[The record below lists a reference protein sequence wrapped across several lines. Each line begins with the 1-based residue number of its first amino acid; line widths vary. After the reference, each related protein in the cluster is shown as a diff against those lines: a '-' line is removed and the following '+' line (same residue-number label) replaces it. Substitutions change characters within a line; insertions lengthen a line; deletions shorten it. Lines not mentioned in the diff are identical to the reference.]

1 MAVRESNESAT
12 VGWLLGPAV
21 ALIWVLFLERIN
33 QRLFCEIAVLNAYSF
48 YLTGT
53 LALCVFPF
61 LARWANRDWSRLAL
75 QSAPMFFA
83 ALHWFELLLERDAVS
98 RLSGYVL
105 WKPVLA
111 VVGPMCFAA
120 FAVWLYTTGHR
131 RKSLLLR
138 MCLGIGFLGL
148 GWALDGT
155 YVKFASA
162 SWLISGLLLFTH
174 PLRLAGAKRLACLYV
189 VASIPLFFI
198 SKLSTTY
205 NQHGICSPLYWSIET
220 VKQRLGISDDNRQSF
235 KPDAA
240 YRKELIRRYSVPKGG
255 SNRDVKHVL
264 LVVLESIRWNS
275 WADESLAPNFHRWR
289 RHGTY
294 VPNAVAQYPATP
306 LAYGAMFTSQTPSV
320 LVQNP
325 GWKPYRPM
333 DKLRGSFDSVFLSRP
348 KNRWFDD
355 DAIVSFISDH
365 RDVSTHKS
373 AAEGLERLIRFL
385 KSEPKQSKFAWIHLY
400 EPHRPWQGRPEFLRG
415 DAPSKKEKYE
425 SEIRYTD
432 QELGRFMSWFYKQD
446 FADET
451 LVIVIAD
458 HGQGLGEPLDG
469 KPFYGHH
476 VHVKTN
482 LSWVPFY
489 ISGPGIK
496 SGQLSRTL
504 PVTQLDVMPTIFDF
518 VGQEL
523 PVELLPQG
531 TSVRELIKSPTERAQ
546 VTEAFSI
553 RGSDFFRL
561 INTSQSLTT
570 EIAQDKFK
578 VVSRAGRYPPKIGLQ
593 LGSHKLIY
601 NQLANQHALFD
612 IGDGGI
618 ESTPLDDEFD
628 LKNQLMESLA
638 RWRQEQAWIIENLPF
653 TKSRRGRR

>member
-1 MAVRESNESAT
+1 MAVRESNEPAAA
-12 VGWLLGPAV
+12 GWLLGPAA
-21 ALIWVLFLERIN
+21 ALVWVLFLERVN

-53 LALCVFPF
+53 LALCVFPL
-61 LARWANRDWSRLAL
+61 LARWANRDWSRFAL

-83 ALHWFELLLERDAVS
+83 ALHWFELLLERDAVR
-98 RLSGYVL
+98 RLGGYVL
-105 WKPVLA
+105 WRPVLA
-111 VVGPMCFAA
+111 VVGPMCLAV
-120 FAVWLYTTGHR
+120 FAVWLYTTGHQ
-131 RKSLLLR
+131 RKALLLR
-138 MCLGIGFLGL
+138 MCLGVGFLGL
-148 GWALDGT
+148 GWVLDGT

-162 SWLISGLLLFTH
+162 SWLLSGLFLFTH
-174 PLRLAGAKRLACLYV
+174 PLRVVGAKRLACLYV
-189 VASIPLFFI
+189 VASVPLFFI
-198 SKLSTTY
+198 TKLSMTY

-220 VKQRLGISDDNRQSF
+220 VKQRFGISGENRQSF
-235 KPDAA
+235 RPDAA
-240 YRKELIRRYSVPKGG
+240 YRKQLINRHSVPKGG
-255 SNRDVKHVL
+255 VKRDVKHVL

-294 VPNAVAQYPATP
+294 VPNAVRNTLQRRSLMVRCSHHKHHPY
-306 LAYGAMFTSQTPSV
+306 LFKS
-320 LVQNP
+320 

-365 RDVSTHKS
+365 RDVSTHKN

-385 KSEPKQSKFAWIHLY
+385 KSEPKRSKFAWIHLY
-400 EPHRPWQGRPEFLRG
+400 EPHRPWLGRPEFLRG

-489 ISGPGIK
+489 ISGPGIE

-518 VGQEL
+518 VGQQL

-531 TSVRELIKSPTERAQ
+531 TSVRELIESPTERAQ

-601 NQLANQHALFD
+601 NQLADRYALFD
-612 IGDGGI
+612 LGNGGI
-618 ESTPLDDEFD
+618 ESTPLDGEFE
-628 LKNQLMESLA
+628 LKSQLKESLA
-638 RWRQEQAWIIENLPF
+638 RWRQEQTWIIENLPF
-653 TKSRRGRR
+653 TQSRRERH